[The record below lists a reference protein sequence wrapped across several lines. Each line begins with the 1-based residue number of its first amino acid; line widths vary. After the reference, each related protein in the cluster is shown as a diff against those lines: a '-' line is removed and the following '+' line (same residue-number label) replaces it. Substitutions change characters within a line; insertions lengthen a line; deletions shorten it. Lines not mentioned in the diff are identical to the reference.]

1 VRAGYLVVSWFFFTV
16 MLALMVWRI
25 AGDNVSWLM
34 FFPALLAGFIGLAF
48 AGAARSEGRESHE
61 RSE

>member
-25 AGDNVSWLM
+25 AGDASWLM
-34 FFPALLAGFIGLAF
+34 FFPALVAGVIGLMF
-48 AGAARSEGRESHE
+48 AGAARSEGKESDE